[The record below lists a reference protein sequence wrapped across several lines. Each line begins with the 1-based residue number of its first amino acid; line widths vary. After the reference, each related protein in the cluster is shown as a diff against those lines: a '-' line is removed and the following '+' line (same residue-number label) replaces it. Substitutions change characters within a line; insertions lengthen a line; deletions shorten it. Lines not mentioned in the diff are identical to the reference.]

1 MTIAREVLK
10 MTNRLALIRQ
20 KAGLSRTQL
29 AESVGISKRTIE
41 AYEQGKRKIDG
52 IGLLTAIKI
61 SKVLNCSP
69 VDLLDQEVLNE
80 HK

>member
-1 MTIAREVLK
+1 
-10 MTNRLALIRQ
+10 MTNRLTLIRQ
-20 KAGLSRTQL
+20 RAGLTRTEL

-61 SKVLNCSP
+61 ANVLKCSP
-69 VDLLDQEVLNE
+69 IDLLDQEVLNE
-80 HK
+80 QK